1 MKNLYS
7 IVSKDPDIINILTRE
22 NPGELSSQ
30 YVQYCIHLSEACSKV
45 VSKVFKLYYESYNS
59 SLSRNLSCHYASL
72 TLNQL
77 NKSRLHFN
85 KNVMNTPMKRTLD
98 TPYSGGKA
106 EFTSEF

>member
-22 NPGELSSQ
+22 IPGELSSQ
-30 YVQYCIHLSEACSKV
+30 YVQYCIHLSEAYSKA
-45 VSKVFKLYYESYNS
+45 VSKAFKLYYESYNS
-59 SLSRNLSCHYASL
+59 SLSRNLFCHYASL

-77 NKSRLHFN
+77 NKSRVHFN
-85 KNVMNTPMKRTLD
+85 KNVNTPMKRTLD
-98 TPYSGGKA
+98 TPYCGGKA